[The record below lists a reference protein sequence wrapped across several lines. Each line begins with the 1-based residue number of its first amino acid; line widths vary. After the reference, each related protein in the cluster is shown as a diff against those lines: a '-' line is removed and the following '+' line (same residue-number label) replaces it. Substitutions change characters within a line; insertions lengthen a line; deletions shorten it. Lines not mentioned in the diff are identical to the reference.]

1 MTPARRRPWGQALL
15 FAYFRRLLRRHFYR
29 VVLYGDE
36 SGPRAA
42 DNYPLVCYS
51 THPSWWDGF
60 LEVLLVRRH
69 RQEVHLM
76 MEERNLRKFP
86 LFRWVGVFGVDVA
99 TPAGRAGGLLHGMR
113 LMRDAPEG
121 SRRCLYFY
129 PHGRLVTPWEPWP
142 PFPTGAAALLGPG
155 RARAAVPVAK
165 LIHHGR
171 HQYPEAFLEMGPPLF
186 PPAGAE
192 AMEQALRGC
201 FDRLMERARRDD
213 WSGGVELLPPGGPGR
228 GETD

>member
-1 MTPARRRPWGQALL
+1 M
-15 FAYFRRLLRRHFYR
+15 
-29 VVLYGDE
+29 
-36 SGPRAA
+36 
-42 DNYPLVCYS
+42 
-51 THPSWWDGF
+51 
-60 LEVLLVRRH
+60 
-69 RQEVHLM
+69 
-76 MEERNLRKFP
+76 
-86 LFRWVGVFGVDVA
+86 
-99 TPAGRAGGLLHGMR
+99 
-113 LMRDAPEG
+113 
-121 SRRCLYFY
+121 
-129 PHGRLVTPWEPWP
+129 
-142 PFPTGAAALLGPG
+142 
-155 RARAAVPVAK
+155 AK